1 MFYQVPLTTRIFD
14 DQYDNQ
20 KIIQRSQI
28 CSTRYTKDSNK
39 PLLIC
44 DFVSDIQLVMQD
56 FAIDILNNYVD
67 LKSELIETY
76 KINLGIY
83 KKIFVEKFSKITDI

>member
-1 MFYQVPLTTRIFD
+1 
-14 DQYDNQ
+14 
-20 KIIQRSQI
+20 
-28 CSTRYTKDSNK
+28 
-39 PLLIC
+39 
-44 DFVSDIQLVMQD
+44 MQD

-83 KKIFVEKFSKITDI
+83 KKIFVEKFSKVTDI